1 MFPSIRRAKKTL
13 LLTDSPNSLIWC
25 QWRRDDYDF
34 TYLINLYLFVE
45 IIQGWSFFIPN
56 LLSSCHF
63 LGVEESLFWQSHS
76 STGTE
81 CGGSSWAAVGPE
93 YRQNH
98 KWGTWLT
105 TKACTD
111 LNFFSRPYFHHCLRS
126 VHYCEGRFHIHFLNR
141 NSHIWFSYTHSHEQS
156 SYRKCRTE
164 KERNWTGNQCRISH
178 AIQSLT
184 YGPNIF
190 AMCLLQ
196 YRFQIPTIYLVFRQ
210 ANSSSNKFNHLITMI
225 RHTKWKTWCENNL
238 PRVSFFLFPGFF
250 WCLWCS
256 GSYKLG
262 SVHFPWMSHYIS
274 CEKLLKCSLYI
285 LYP

>member
-25 QWRRDDYDF
+25 QWRGEDYNF
-34 TYLINLYLFVE
+34 TYLINLYLFVK

-98 KWGTWLT
+98 KWVIWLT
-105 TKACTD
+105 IKACTD

-141 NSHIWFSYTHSHEQS
+141 NSHIWFSYILSHEQS
-156 SYRKCRTE
+156 SYRKRRTE

-178 AIQSLT
+178 AI
-184 YGPNIF
+184 
-190 AMCLLQ
+190 
-196 YRFQIPTIYLVFRQ
+196 
-210 ANSSSNKFNHLITMI
+210 
-225 RHTKWKTWCENNL
+225 
-238 PRVSFFLFPGFF
+238 
-250 WCLWCS
+250 
-256 GSYKLG
+256 
-262 SVHFPWMSHYIS
+262 
-274 CEKLLKCSLYI
+274 
-285 LYP
+285 